1 MTFGKSASMKLKEA
15 VDDFLDLD
23 SDPSRY
29 LMNYRGGE
37 RGGRVERTVEPRTE
51 KSEHTQK
58 SNEKPQDKTGGGRI
72 RRVFRK
78 I

>member
-23 SDPSRY
+23 TDPGRY
-29 LMNYRGGE
+29 LMSD
-37 RGGRVERTVEPRTE
+37 RGGRRHTKEDDSTDERKEQETKGSP
-51 KSEHTQK
+51 KDSQ
-58 SNEKPQDKTGGGRI
+58 TGSRV

-78 I
+78 L